1 MALEAAAVAVGKALG
16 KHLTQAW
23 LTGRSAEQ
31 ERGKDLVELVQV
43 RFPDRIARRR
53 FERQVADVADQVAE
67 RLLAMCGHEYGGLG
81 DNDKAAA
88 LAEVVQTLTE
98 ADLSDQALF
107 AADMDPVRVAAKI
120 RAGIPRRGEETRPV
134 PGPSGTR
141 PAGRGSRSSQA
152 GGGSA
157 YPSRPRPV
165 PGAGPSGTW
174 PAGRGSRSSQA
185 GGAYPS
191 RPGQG
196 AVRSIEMQLG
206 EAGARLY
213 EVVLD
218 ECCDCFVRIAQQLPQ
233 FGPRA
238 STETLARLSGVS
250 EQVSLLLARLPVR
263 TLDAPEG
270 TATDDAFRR
279 RYLEHISVTL
289 DVLELFGVRVERYR
303 PRTTLSVA
311 YISLSVS
318 ADEQASDRRRA
329 TKGTHLD
336 EWRKGE
342 HEPGESTLRVE
353 TALGRAP
360 LTLIRG
366 EAGSGKSTLLRWLA
380 ISAAR
385 GTFTG
390 DLAGWNGRV
399 PFLVKL
405 RSHAGRTLPPPERFL
420 DGVADSIAGLMPAGW
435 VHRCL
440 QGGRVLLM
448 VDGVDELPSAQR
460 RAVRPWLAGLIAE
473 YPNLCVVVTSRP
485 AAAGADWLTA
495 EGFATAL
502 LERMTPADIKEL
514 IRHWHEAV
522 RDAGD
527 LPCAPDRLPAFES
540 ALLARMESAPH
551 LRALAGSPLL
561 AAMLCAL
568 NLDREK
574 QLPRDRM
581 GLYAAA
587 LELLLERRD
596 VERQI
601 QADSELTLERAQKL
615 RILQDFAWR
624 LSITGRT
631 ELPKDAVI
639 RRTAERL
646 AATLSAPA
654 DAEAVLEHLLQRSGV
669 LREPVPGRIDFVHRT
684 VQEYLTA
691 KQFADDGDF
700 EPLIAQA
707 HKDQWRETIIMAA
720 GHANAPQREDLLN
733 GLLARTRTEPRN
745 ARRLKLLVAGCLE
758 TLPAIPAGLR
768 ADVEECLDDL
778 VPPRDLASAHS
789 LSNVGE
795 PILDRLPRTPGGLSA
810 AAARAV
816 VRTAWL
822 VNGPGALELLAGY
835 GDDPRSE
842 VQNELIK
849 GWEYFDADLYAR
861 KVLAGIPLGDSD
873 LKVTAPRQ
881 LQAARHVEHLRS
893 LAVDRDVVVDLS
905 FLDHL
910 GQPLERL
917 WVTALKSGDL
927 SPLAAYAGSLKEL
940 NIRTDVAVRDF
951 APLHRLRELKILIA
965 EFARLAN
972 LEFIR
977 DLPQLR
983 GLQLGMLTD
992 VTDFGPLW
1000 DQSAMKGLGMD
1011 GCPAL
1016 TELRALPPL
1025 HGLAEL
1031 SLTGSSLTSGLADLV
1046 ERAPNLNGLR
1056 LTGSSW
1062 VKDIRPLTA
1071 LRLGDLRLWGCRG
1084 VVDFSPLTRLPGLK
1098 FLDLEDT
1105 NIGDLSPIAGA
1116 TELETL
1122 WLRKCENVTDLAP
1135 LGALPNLRSLFIADV
1150 APGVDLAPL
1159 ADNRRITV
1167 YIRGGQEVRNRDRL
1181 GRRVQAD

>member
-16 KHLTQAW
+16 RHLTQAW

-31 ERGKDLVELVQV
+31 ERGKDLVELVQA

-88 LAEVVQTLTE
+88 LAEVVQTLIE

-120 RAGIPRRGEETRPV
+120 RAGLRRGEETRPALGAG
-134 PGPSGTR
+134 PGGAGSS
-141 PAGRGSRSSQA
+141 GRGSRLS
-152 GGGSA
+152 
-157 YPSRPRPV
+157 
-165 PGAGPSGTW
+165 W
-174 PAGRGSRSSQA
+174 
-185 GGAYPS
+185 
-191 RPGQG
+191 PGQETAG
-196 AVRSIEMQLG
+196 LFEPPPARSAARSMEMQLG

-218 ECCDCFVRIAQQLPQ
+218 ECCDCFVRIVRQLPQ

-250 EQVSLLLARLPVR
+250 EQVSLLLARLPAR

-318 ADEQASDRRRA
+318 ADEQPGERRRA
-329 TKGTHLD
+329 TKGAHLD
-336 EWRKGE
+336 EWRSGE

-385 GTFTG
+385 GTFSG
-390 DLAGWNGRV
+390 DLADWNGRV

-440 QGGRVLLM
+440 QDGRVLLM

-460 RAVRPWLAGLIAE
+460 RAVRPWLAGLIAG
-473 YPNLCVVVTSRP
+473 YPNLRVVVTSRP

-502 LERMTPADIKEL
+502 LERMTSADIREL

-527 LPCAPDRLPAFES
+527 LPCAPEQLPAFES

-601 QADSELTLERAQKL
+601 QAGDEVILERAQKL
-615 RILQDFAWR
+615 RILQELAWR

-639 RRTAERL
+639 RRTAEKL
-646 AATLSAPA
+646 AATLGAPA

-691 KQFADDGDF
+691 KQFADDGDV

-733 GLLARTRTEPRN
+733 GLLARITAEPRN
-745 ARRLKLLVAGCLE
+745 ARRLKLLVVGCLE

-768 ADVEECLDDL
+768 ADVEACLDDL
-778 VPPRDLASAHS
+778 VPPRDLAAAHS

-795 PILDRLPRTPGGLSA
+795 PILDRLPRTPDGLSA

-822 VNGPGALELLAGY
+822 INGPGALEFLAGY
-835 GDDPRSE
+835 GKDPRPE
-842 VQNELIK
+842 VQEELIK
-849 GWEYFDADLYAR
+849 GWEYFDVDLYAR
-861 KVLAGIPLGDSD
+861 KVLTDLPLGVRD
-873 LKVTAPRQ
+873 LRVTAPRR
-881 LQAARHVEHLRS
+881 LQAARHVKQLRS
-893 LAVDRDVVVDLS
+893 LVVDRGVVTDLS
-905 FLDHL
+905 FLDGL
-910 GQPLERL
+910 DQPLERL
-917 WVTALKSGDL
+917 QVTALKSGDL
-927 SPLAAYAGSLKEL
+927 SPLAAYSRSLERL
-940 NIRTDVAVRDF
+940 DIRTDVAVADF
-951 APLHRLRELKILIA
+951 APLHRLRGLKTLIA
-965 EFARLAN
+965 AFAGLAD
-972 LEFIR
+972 LEFVR
-977 DLPQLR
+977 GLPQLR
-983 GLQLGMLTD
+983 GLQLGRLTD
-992 VTDFGPLW
+992 VTDFGPLRE
-1000 DQSAMKGLGMD
+1000 QRAMTGLGMD

-1025 HGLAEL
+1025 HALVEL
-1031 SLTGSSLTSGLADLV
+1031 SLRASSLRSGLADLV
-1046 ERAPNLNGLR
+1046 ERAPHLTGLR

-1062 VKDIRPLTA
+1062 VEDIRPLTA
-1071 LRLGDLRLWGCRG
+1071 LRLDDLGLWGCRG
-1084 VVDFSPLTRLPGLK
+1084 IADFSPLARLPGLRI
-1098 FLDLEDT
+1098 LDLEDT
-1105 NIGDLSPIAGA
+1105 NIGDLAPLAGL
-1116 TELETL
+1116 TDLETL

-1135 LGALPNLRSLFIADV
+1135 LGALRDLRHLFITGV
-1150 APGVDLAPL
+1150 APGIDLAPL
-1159 ADNRRITV
+1159 VNNRRITV
-1167 YIRGGQEVRNRDRL
+1167 YISRTQDVRNRKVL

>member
-1 MALEAAAVAVGKALG
+1 MPSRVEEVWMALEAAAVAVGKALG

-23 LTGRSAEQ
+23 LADRSAEQ
-31 ERGKDLVELVQV
+31 ERGKDLVELIQT

-81 DNDKAAA
+81 DNDKSAA

-107 AADMDPVRVAAKI
+107 AADLDPVRLAAKI
-120 RAGIPRRGEETRPV
+120 RAGIPRWGEETRPRQD
-134 PGPSGTR
+134 GARSSGTR
-141 PAGRGSRSSQA
+141 PVDRSSP
-152 GGGSA
+152 S
-157 YPSRPRPV
+157 SRPRQGAGSLGPGQSV
-165 PGAGPSGTW
+165 PGGAQPTGSG
-174 PAGRGSRSSQA
+174 ARA
-185 GGAYPS
+185 
-191 RPGQG
+191 
-196 AVRSIEMQLG
+196 IEMQLG

-218 ECCDCFVRIAQQLPQ
+218 ECCDCFVRIVQQLPQ

-311 YISLSVS
+311 YISLNVS
-318 ADEQASDRRRA
+318 ADEQPGDRRKA
-329 TKGTHLD
+329 TKGAHLD
-336 EWRKGE
+336 EWREGE
-342 HEPGESTLRVE
+342 HEPGESTMRVE

-385 GTFTG
+385 GTFSG
-390 DLAGWNGRV
+390 DLADWNGRV

-405 RSHAGRTLPPPERFL
+405 RSHTGRTLPPPERFL

-435 VHRCL
+435 VHRRL
-440 QGGRVLLM
+440 QDGRVLLM

-473 YPNLCVVVTSRP
+473 YPNLRVVVTSRP

-527 LPCAPDRLPAFES
+527 LPCAPDQLPAFES

-720 GHANAPQREDLLN
+720 GHANAPQREELLN
-733 GLLARTRTEPRN
+733 GLLARIGAEPRN

-758 TLPAIPAGLR
+758 TLPAIPSGLR
-768 ADVEECLDDL
+768 ADVEGCLDDL

-835 GDDPRSE
+835 GNEPRSE
-842 VQNELIK
+842 VQEELIK

-861 KVLAGIPLGDSD
+861 KVLADIPLGDRD
-873 LKVTAPRQ
+873 LRLSAPR
-881 LQAARHVEHLRS
+881 LLLSARHVKQLTS
-893 LAVDRDVVVDLS
+893 LVVDRGVVEDLS
-905 FLDHL
+905 FLECL

-917 WVTALKSGDL
+917 GVTSLKSGEL

-951 APLHRLRELKILIA
+951 APLHRLRELTALTA
-965 EFARLAN
+965 TFAGLAD
-972 LEFIR
+972 LEFVR
-977 DLPQLR
+977 HLPQLN
-983 GLQLGMLTD
+983 GLHLRMLPD
-992 VTDFGPLW
+992 VSDFGPLREQRALRSIGV
-1000 DQSAMKGLGMD
+1000 DR
-1011 GCPAL
+1011 CPAL
-1016 TELRALPPL
+1016 TELSALPL
-1025 HGLAEL
+1025 SHGLTDL
-1031 SLTGSSLTSGLADLV
+1031 SLTTSSLRSGLADLV
-1046 ERAPNLNGLR
+1046 ERAPNLNR
-1056 LTGSSW
+1056 LTLNGSSW
-1062 VKDIRPLTA
+1062 VEDIRPLTV
-1071 LRLGDLRLWGCRG
+1071 LRLEDLGLWGCRG
-1084 VVDFSPLTRLPGLK
+1084 VADFSPLAQLPGLK
-1098 FLDLEDT
+1098 SLDLEDT
-1105 NIGDLSPIAGA
+1105 NIEDLSPLAGL

-1135 LGALPNLRSLFIADV
+1135 LGALPSLRHLFITGV
-1150 APGVDLAPL
+1150 APGVDLAPFV
-1159 ADNRRITV
+1159 NNHRITV
-1167 YIRGGQEVRNRDRL
+1167 YIRGGQDVRNRAKL
-1181 GRRVQAD
+1181 GRRVQVD

>member
-16 KHLTQAW
+16 KQLAQVW
-23 LTGRSAEQ
+23 LAGRSAEQ
-31 ERGKDLVELVQV
+31 ERGKDLVELIQT

-81 DNDKAAA
+81 ENDKAAA
-88 LAEVVQTLTE
+88 LAEVVQTLAE

-107 AADMDPVRVAAKI
+107 AADLDPVRVAAQI
-120 RAGIPRRGEETRPV
+120 RAGIRRWGEETNAAR
-134 PGPSGTR
+134 
-141 PAGRGSRSSQA
+141 A
-152 GGGSA
+152 
-157 YPSRPRPV
+157 
-165 PGAGPSGTW
+165 
-174 PAGRGSRSSQA
+174 
-185 GGAYPS
+185 
-191 RPGQG
+191 
-196 AVRSIEMQLG
+196 IEMQLG

-218 ECCDCFVRIAQQLPQ
+218 ECCDCFVRIVRQLPQ

-250 EQVSLLLARLPVR
+250 EQVELLLARLPVR

-270 TATDDAFRR
+270 TATDEAFRR

-318 ADEQASDRRRA
+318 TDEVSAGRGDRRSA
-329 TKGTHLD
+329 NKGTHLD

-342 HEPGESTLRVE
+342 HEPEESTLRVE

-385 GTFTG
+385 GTFSG
-390 DLAGWNGRV
+390 DLADWNGRV

-405 RSHAGRTLPPPERFL
+405 RSHAGHTLPPPERFL

-435 VHRCL
+435 VHRRL
-440 QGGRVLLM
+440 QDGRVLLM

-460 RAVRPWLAGLIAE
+460 RGVRPWLAGLIAE
-473 YPNLCVVVTSRP
+473 YPDLRVVVTSRP

-514 IRHWHEAV
+514 IRHWHDAV

-527 LPCAPDRLPAFES
+527 LPCAPEQLPAFES

-631 ELPKDAVI
+631 ELPKDAVV

-646 AATLSAPA
+646 AATLGAPA

-691 KQFADDGDF
+691 KQFADDGDL

-733 GLLARTRTEPRN
+733 GLLARISAEPRN

-768 ADVEECLDDL
+768 ADVEGCLDDL
-778 VPPRDLASAHS
+778 VPPRDLASARS

-795 PILDRLPRTPGGLSA
+795 PILDRLPRTPDGLTA
-810 AAARAV
+810 ATARAV

-822 VNGPGALELLAGY
+822 VNGPGALELLTGY
-835 GDDPRSE
+835 GADPRDE
-842 VQNELIK
+842 VQEELIR
-849 GWEYFDADLYAR
+849 GWEYFDPDLYAR
-861 KVLAGIPLGDSD
+861 KVLARRPPSVSH
-873 LKVTAPRQ
+873 VTLPVPR
-881 LQAARHVEHLRS
+881 LLSAIRHIKGLSS
-893 LAVDRDVVVDLS
+893 LHVADHPVSDLS
-905 FLDHL
+905 FLYDL
-910 GQPLERL
+910 ESPLESLRI
-917 WVTALKSGDL
+917 SGYLQSSDL
-927 SPLAAYAGSLKEL
+927 TPLESCAESLEYL
-940 NIRTDVAVRDF
+940 TIWTDSAVLDL
-951 APLHRLRELKILIA
+951 APIKRLRRLKRLILVTVGIDDI
-965 EFARLAN
+965 EFV
-972 LEFIR
+972 R
-977 DLPQLR
+977 DLPELEI
-983 GLQLGMLTD
+983 LQLGTLTD
-992 VTDFGPLW
+992 VTDFSPLRTRT
-1000 DQSAMKGLGMD
+1000 SIRTLGLNS
-1011 GCPAL
+1011 CPAL
-1016 TELRALPPL
+1016 TGIGDLPPL
-1025 HGLAEL
+1025 DGLDRL
-1031 SLTGSSLTSGLADLV
+1031 TLTGSTLTSGLRELV
-1046 ERAPNLNGLR
+1046 ERAPNLSGLH

-1062 VKDIRPLTA
+1062 VDDLRPLAT
-1071 LRLGDLRLWGCRG
+1071 LRLDGLGLWGCRG
-1084 VVDFSPLTRLPGLK
+1084 IRDFSPLARLPELR

-1105 NIGDLSPIAGA
+1105 NIGDLSPIAEMA
-1116 TELETL
+1116 NLETL
-1122 WLRKCENVTDLAP
+1122 WLRGCENVTDLAP
-1135 LGALPNLRSLFIADV
+1135 LGGLRALKRLFIADLP
-1150 APGVDLAPL
+1150 PGIDLAPL
-1159 ADNRRITV
+1159 EDNRRITV
-1167 YIRGGQEVRNRDRL
+1167 YIRGGQDVRNRDKL
-1181 GRRVQAD
+1181 GRRVHVD

>member
-1 MALEAAAVAVGKALG
+1 
-16 KHLTQAW
+16 
-23 LTGRSAEQ
+23 
-31 ERGKDLVELVQV
+31 
-43 RFPDRIARRR
+43 
-53 FERQVADVADQVAE
+53 
-67 RLLAMCGHEYGGLG
+67 
-81 DNDKAAA
+81 
-88 LAEVVQTLTE
+88 
-98 ADLSDQALF
+98 
-107 AADMDPVRVAAKI
+107 
-120 RAGIPRRGEETRPV
+120 
-134 PGPSGTR
+134 
-141 PAGRGSRSSQA
+141 
-152 GGGSA
+152 
-157 YPSRPRPV
+157 
-165 PGAGPSGTW
+165 
-174 PAGRGSRSSQA
+174 
-185 GGAYPS
+185 
-191 RPGQG
+191 
-196 AVRSIEMQLG
+196 MQLG

-218 ECCDCFVRIAQQLPQ
+218 ECCDCFVRIVQQLPQ

-270 TATDDAFRR
+270 TATDEAFRR

-318 ADEQASDRRRA
+318 TDEHPADRGERGDRRRA
-329 TKGTHLD
+329 AKSALHLD

-390 DLAGWNGRV
+390 DLAHWNGRV
-399 PFLVKL
+399 PFLIKL
-405 RSHAGRTLPPPERFL
+405 RSHTGRTLPPPERFL
-420 DGVADSIAGLMPAGW
+420 EGVADSIAGLMPAGW
-435 VHRCL
+435 VHRRL
-440 QGGRVLLM
+440 QDGRVLLM

-460 RAVRPWLAGLIAE
+460 RAVRPWLAGLITE
-473 YPNLCVVVTSRP
+473 YPGLSVVVTSRP
-485 AAAGADWLTA
+485 AAAGSDWLTA

-514 IRHWHEAV
+514 IRHWHDAV

-527 LPCAPDRLPAFES
+527 LPCAPEQLPAFES

-601 QADSELTLERAQKL
+601 QADNEITLERAQKL
-615 RILQDFAWR
+615 RILQELAWR

-631 ELPKDAVI
+631 ELPKEAVI
-639 RRTAERL
+639 RRTGEKL
-646 AATLSAPA
+646 AAMLSAPG

-733 GLLARTRTEPRN
+733 GLLARIKAEPRN
-745 ARRLKLLVAGCLE
+745 ARRLKLLIAGCLE
-758 TLPAIPAGLR
+758 TLPAIPGELR
-768 ADVEECLDDL
+768 ADVEACLDDL

-795 PILDRLPRTPGGLSA
+795 PILGRLPRTPEGLTA
-810 AAARAV
+810 ATARAV

-822 VNGPGALELLAGY
+822 VNGPEALELLAGY
-835 GDDPRSE
+835 GTEPRYE
-842 VQNELIK
+842 VQEELIK

-861 KVLAGIPLGDSD
+861 KVLADIPLNSIGFS
-873 LKVTAPRQ
+873 APRRLHAAKHVKQ
-881 LQAARHVEHLRS
+881 LTSLVVERG
-893 LAVDRDVVVDLS
+893 VVADLS
-905 FLDHL
+905 FLDDFE
-910 GQPLERL
+910 QPLVRL
-917 WVTALKSGDL
+917 AVSKLRSGDL
-927 SPLAAYAGSLKEL
+927 SPLAAHAKSLQEL
-940 NIRTDVAVRDF
+940 DIRTDVAVRDF
-951 APLHRLRELKILIA
+951 APLQRLRELKSLT
-965 EFARLAN
+965 LAFSG
-972 LEFIR
+972 LRDLDFIR
-977 DLPQLR
+977 DLPQLWE
-983 GLQLGMLTD
+983 LHLEMLTD
-992 VTDFGPLW
+992 VTDFSPLGA
-1000 DQSAMKGLGMD
+1000 QTSLRILGVD
-1011 GCPAL
+1011 RCPAL

-1025 HGLAEL
+1025 HGLADL
-1031 SLTGSSLTSGLADLV
+1031 SLAGSSLSSGLPDLV
-1046 ERAPNLNGLR
+1046 KRASNLHGLS
-1056 LTGSSW
+1056 LNGSSW
-1062 VKDIRPLTA
+1062 VNDIRPLTA
-1071 LRLGDLRLWGCRG
+1071 LRLESLGLWSCRG
-1084 VVDFSPLTRLPGLK
+1084 VLDFSPLAQLPGLA

-1105 NIGDLSPIAGA
+1105 NIGDLSPIAGL
-1116 TELETL
+1116 TELRTL
-1122 WLRKCENVTDLAP
+1122 WLRKCENVADLAP
-1135 LGALPNLRSLFIADV
+1135 LGALPNLRHLFITGV
-1150 APGVDLAPL
+1150 APGIDLAPL
-1159 ADNRRITV
+1159 VNNRRITV
-1167 YIRGGQEVRNRDRL
+1167 YIGRTQDVRNRRML